1 MLAPFSTKVPT
12 PFAVRLPEP
21 AITPLTVRV
30 VLVPASSVEPSP
42 IRAMLRVAA
51 RLTLFGKTSSRPPAR
66 VRLVEA
72 LDGTAPREASLLMR
86 TLPPTMNVPPL

>member
-1 MLAPFSTKVPT
+1 MVPFKTKVPT

-21 AITPLTVRV
+21 EMTPLTVRV

-51 RLTLFGKTSSRPPAR
+51 RLTLFG
-66 VRLVEA
+66 
-72 LDGTAPREASLLMR
+72 
-86 TLPPTMNVPPL
+86 